1 MVNNREEK
9 IYEELQYLV
18 NKLDALELIKSYD
31 QDDCDVI
38 QEMFYDDYIVPFREY
53 LESYGE
59 MDSLINNIKLKIKE
73 LESELSD
80 IKTLKGVCLHD
91 N

>member
-1 MVNNREEK
+1 MVNNREK
-9 IYEELQYLV
+9 MIYEELQPLA
-18 NKLDALELIKSYD
+18 NKLDTLELIKHYSSD
-31 QDDCDVI
+31 EPSVI
-38 QEMFYDDYIVPFREY
+38 KEMFYEDYIVPFKEY
-53 LESYGE
+53 STSYGE

-73 LESELSD
+73 LESKLSD